1 MSIFH
6 RPQLASL
13 MAKQLLRPGVLDEGL
28 RSGLFI
34 SGLRRTGKTTFI
46 TADLIPAL
54 ESMGA
59 IVIYVDLW
67 SDTLTNPAELV
78 HRAIKARLEDL
89 QSPSSSAV
97 ERLKRVNGI
106 DLGVL
111 GFKFGFKLESIG
123 KAGGPTLA
131 QALREVVDQ
140 AKTDL
145 VLIIDEVQQ
154 SIATEE
160 GQNLLL
166 AIKAARDSINPR
178 PATPGHFLFIGT
190 GSHRAQ
196 ISELTAKRNQAFAGA
211 TSIPYP
217 LLGKDYVE
225 FLLSRVADQV
235 SEDKLPSIDV
245 ASLCFDLLGNRPE
258 EMIKAI
264 KQLVMQ
270 VGDPDALLP
279 VIASTIRSTTA
290 DNEILKMERLGSL
303 AIAIFS
309 KVAGSL
315 DYAKGLFSADAAA
328 DYSLAVGREVKI
340 DEIQPVV
347 NALVAENLIMRV
359 GHGSYTISDPFV
371 KEIWQESRSLDILPP
386 PHGND

>member
-1 MSIFH
+1 M
-6 RPQLASL
+6 
-13 MAKQLLRPGVLDEGL
+13 LDEGL

-67 SDTLTNPAELV
+67 SDTLTNPADLV

-89 QSPSSSAV
+89 QSPSPSSV
-97 ERLKRVNGI
+97 ERLKRINGI

-196 ISELTAKRNQAFAGA
+196 ISELTAKRNQAFAWA

-225 FLLSRVADQV
+225 FLLSRVADQLG
-235 SEDKLPSIDV
+235 EDKLPSIDV

-264 KQLVMQ
+264 KQLIMQ
-270 VGDPDALLP
+270 EGDPDVLLP
-279 VIASTIRSTTA
+279 IIASTIRSTTA

-309 KVAGSL
+309 KVAASP

-371 KEIWQESRSLDILPP
+371 DILPP
-386 PHGND
+386 LNGSSV

>member
-245 ASLCFDLLGNRPE
+245 ASQCFDLLGNRPE

-264 KQLVMQ
+264 KQMVMQ
-270 VGDPDALLP
+270 EGDPDVLLP
-279 VIASTIRSTTA
+279 IISSTIRSTTA

-309 KVAGSL
+309 KVAGSP

-371 KEIWQESRSLDILPP
+371 KEIWQESRSLDLLPL